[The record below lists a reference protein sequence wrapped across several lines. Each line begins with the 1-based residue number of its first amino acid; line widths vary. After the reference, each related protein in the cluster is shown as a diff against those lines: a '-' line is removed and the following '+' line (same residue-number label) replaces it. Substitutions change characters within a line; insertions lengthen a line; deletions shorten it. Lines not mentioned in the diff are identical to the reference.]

1 MIYIVISFDTDLHLI
16 KYNFELFLKIFII
29 VDNARILQK
38 KFMNETQMILEFWT
52 FGIFGHFEFSC
63 TIYMHQ
69 SRLPIVDLRDLRPN
83 QTKIKF
89 KLELKLP
96 FHKQ

>member
-1 MIYIVISFDTDLHLI
+1 MIYIVISFGTDLHLI

-38 KFMNETQMILEFWT
+38 KKFMNETQMILEFWT

-63 TIYMHQ
+63 TIYVHQ
-69 SRLPIVDLRDLRPN
+69 SRMSIVDLRDLRPN
-83 QTKIKF
+83 QN
-89 KLELKLP
+89 
-96 FHKQ
+96 

>member
-1 MIYIVISFDTDLHLI
+1 MIYIVISFGTDLHLI

-69 SRLPIVDLRDLRPN
+69 SRLPIVDLRDLRPKPN
-83 QTKIKF
+83 QN
-89 KLELKLP
+89 
-96 FHKQ
+96 

>member
-1 MIYIVISFDTDLHLI
+1 
-16 KYNFELFLKIFII
+16 
-29 VDNARILQK
+29 
-38 KFMNETQMILEFWT
+38 MNETQMILEFWT
-52 FGIFGHFEFSC
+52 FGIFGHFVFSC
-63 TIYMHQ
+63 TIYIHQ
-69 SRLPIVDLRDLRPN
+69 SRMPIVDLRDLRPN

>member
-1 MIYIVISFDTDLHLI
+1 MIYIVISFGTDLHLI

-38 KFMNETQMILEFWT
+38 KIMNETQMILEFWT

-69 SRLPIVDLRDLRPN
+69 SRLPIVDLRDLRPKPN
-83 QTKIKF
+83 QN
-89 KLELKLP
+89 
-96 FHKQ
+96 